1 MLTLVTRP
9 EPAAARTL
17 ARLAA
22 LGHDVLFDPMLEIRP
37 RATRL
42 PEGPFQALTFTS
54 INGVQ
59 GFMAQQNISAIWP
72 RLRTLPVYTVGPRT
86 AEEARQTGFD
96 HVIDCD
102 GDARDLTARMKAELP
117 AGTRILYPAGE
128 HRAADLPA
136 ALAPAGMV
144 VDIAVVYA
152 AEGVDALSTQTRAA
166 LAEGRVACILHF
178 SRRTVL
184 AFLACVAKAGLENA
198 LCGPRHLCLAAQV
211 AGPLVERGLA
221 VELADAPNEE
231 ALFALL

>member
-59 GFMAQQNISAIWP
+59 GFMAQQNISTMWP

-117 AGTRILYPAGE
+117 AGTRISIRRESIARRIFPQRSPPPAWWWILPLSMPPRGWMPF
-128 HRAADLPA
+128 RRRPVRRWPKDVWPASCIFPA
-136 ALAPAGMV
+136 ARFWPFWPAWRRRGWRMP
-144 VDIAVVYA
+144 
-152 AEGVDALSTQTRAA
+152 SAA
-166 LAEGRVACILHF
+166 LGICALP
-178 SRRTVL
+178 RRWPDRWWS
-184 AFLACVAKAGLENA
+184 GA
-198 LCGPRHLCLAAQV
+198 LRWNSPT
-211 AGPLVERGLA
+211 PE
-221 VELADAPNEE
+221 
-231 ALFALL
+231 